1 MQADFP
7 AGVHQIYVGA
17 FHEGEMPAA
26 TVGFTTNPSLL
37 NDSLP

>member
-1 MQADFP
+1 
-7 AGVHQIYVGA
+7 VHARGEVGLHGRVRIA
-17 FHEGEMPAA
+17 ATVVVAEDA